1 MPIFVNWIIALAVV
15 LLLFWGLYLIVKLA
29 VKSALREVLNEF
41 GREMAKKLWE
51 DDETE
56 V

>member
-1 MPIFVNWIIALAVV
+1 MPILVNWLIALAVV

-29 VKSALREVLNEF
+29 VKSALREVIQEF
-41 GREMAKKLWE
+41 GEKMAKKLWE
-51 DDETE
+51 DDEPQ